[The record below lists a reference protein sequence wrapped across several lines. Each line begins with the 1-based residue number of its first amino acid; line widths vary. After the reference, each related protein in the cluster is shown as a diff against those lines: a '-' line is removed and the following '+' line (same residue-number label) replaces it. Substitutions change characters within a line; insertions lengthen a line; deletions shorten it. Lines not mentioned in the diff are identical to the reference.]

1 MIIWRSTNEKMAK
14 SSLIII
20 LILIPI
26 TVGLIVE
33 LQLNDQ
39 QTGGKI
45 NILLLGRD
53 AQNPIYSGNTD
64 SITILS
70 IDKKTKKVALLSIPR
85 DSKVNIPGH
94 GMDKINA
101 AYGDGG
107 INLTVT
113 TIENFL
119 NIHIDYYV
127 VIDFEE
133 FKSIVDTLGG
143 INVNVEPQIAAYRPE
158 LGQAGVKKLNGDQT
172 LLYARFRQDNEGD
185 IGRVHRHQ
193 KIIAEI
199 VKESLEPSNLPKL
212 PSILN
217 QLRENTHTN
226 VPIYDSVML
235 GKLLM
240 DFDINNAPVEMITG
254 KSQRVNGI
262 YYLIPDRADA
272 EKKVVELDLR
282 D

>member
-1 MIIWRSTNEKMAK
+1 MKRWQKALI
-14 SSLIII
+14 III

-226 VPIYDSVML
+226 VPIYDSIML

-262 YYLIPDRADA
+262 YYLIPDMADA

>member
-1 MIIWRSTNEKMAK
+1 M
-14 SSLIII
+14 
-20 LILIPI
+20 
-26 TVGLIVE
+26 IVE
-33 LQLNDQ
+33 FELTDQ

-85 DSKVNIPGH
+85 DSKVDIPGH

-107 INLTVT
+107 INLTTKTV
-113 TIENFL
+113 ENFL

-158 LGQAGVKKLNGDQT
+158 LGKSGLEKLNGDQT
-172 LLYARFRQDNEGD
+172 LLYARFRQDSEGD

-193 KIIAEI
+193 KIIGEI
-199 VKESLEPSNLPKL
+199 VRESLEPSNLPKL

-226 VPIYDSVML
+226 VPIYDSIML

-240 DFDINNAPVEMITG
+240 DFDINNAPAEIITG

-272 EKKVVELDLR
+272 EKKVIELGLR

>member
-1 MIIWRSTNEKMAK
+1 M
-14 SSLIII
+14 
-20 LILIPI
+20 ILIPI

-226 VPIYDSVML
+226 VPIYDSIML

>member
-1 MIIWRSTNEKMAK
+1 MKRWQKA
-14 SSLIII
+14 LIILI

>member
-1 MIIWRSTNEKMAK
+1 MKRWQKALI
-14 SSLIII
+14 III

-26 TVGLIVE
+26 TVGMIVE

>member
-1 MIIWRSTNEKMAK
+1 MKQWQKA
-14 SSLIII
+14 LIII
-20 LILIPI
+20 TMILIPI
-26 TVGLIVE
+26 TVGMIVE
-33 LQLNDQ
+33 FELTDQ
-39 QTGGKI
+39 ATGGKI

-70 IDKKTKKVALLSIPR
+70 IDKNTKKVALLSIPR
-85 DSKVNIPGH
+85 DSKVDIPGY

-107 INLTVT
+107 TNLTIKTV
-113 TIENFL
+113 ENFL

-133 FKSIVDTLGG
+133 FKSIVDTLDG

-158 LGQAGVKKLNGDQT
+158 LAPAGPHILNGDQT
-172 LLYARFRQDNEGD
+172 LLYARFRQDNQGD
-185 IGRVHRHQ
+185 VGRVKRHQ
-193 KIIAEI
+193 KIIAGI
-199 VKESLEPSNLPKL
+199 VNESLKPSNLPKL

-217 QLRENTHTN
+217 QLSANTHTN
-226 VPIYDSVML
+226 VPVYDSVML
-235 GKLLM
+235 GKLLL
-240 DFDINNAPVEMITG
+240 DFDINNAPAEIITG

-272 EKKVVELDLR
+272 EKKITELGLR

>member
-1 MIIWRSTNEKMAK
+1 MKRWQKALI
-14 SSLIII
+14 III

-70 IDKKTKKVALLSIPR
+70 IDKKTKKVAILSIPR
-85 DSKVNIPGH
+85 DSKVDIPGH

-107 INLTVT
+107 INLTTKTV
-113 TIENFL
+113 ENFL

-158 LGQAGVKKLNGDQT
+158 LGKSGLEKLNGDQT
-172 LLYARFRQDNEGD
+172 LLYARFRQDSEGD

-193 KIIAEI
+193 KIIGEI
-199 VKESLEPSNLPKL
+199 VRESLEPSNLPKL

-226 VPIYDSVML
+226 VPIYDSIML

-240 DFDINNAPVEMITG
+240 DFDINNAPAEIITG

-272 EKKVVELDLR
+272 EKKVIELGLR

>member
-1 MIIWRSTNEKMAK
+1 MKRWQKALI
-14 SSLIII
+14 III

-26 TVGLIVE
+26 TVGQIVE

>member
-1 MIIWRSTNEKMAK
+1 MKRWQKALI
-14 SSLIII
+14 III

-33 LQLNDQ
+33 LQLTDQ

>member
-1 MIIWRSTNEKMAK
+1 MKRWQK
-14 SSLIII
+14 SLIIII
-20 LILIPI
+20 LILIPNTI
-26 TVGLIVE
+26 GMIVE
-33 LQLNDQ
+33 FELTDQ

-85 DSKVNIPGH
+85 DSKVDIPGH

-107 INLTVT
+107 INLTTKTV
-113 TIENFL
+113 ENFL

-158 LGQAGVKKLNGDQT
+158 LGKSGLEKLNGDQT
-172 LLYARFRQDNEGD
+172 LLYARFRQDSEGD

-193 KIIAEI
+193 KIIGEI
-199 VKESLEPSNLPKL
+199 VRESLEPSNLPKL

-226 VPIYDSVML
+226 VPIYDSIML

-240 DFDINNAPVEMITG
+240 DFDINNAPAEIITG

-272 EKKVVELDLR
+272 EKKVIELGLR

>member
-1 MIIWRSTNEKMAK
+1 MKRWQK
-14 SSLIII
+14 SLIIII

-26 TVGLIVE
+26 TISMIVE
-33 LQLNDQ
+33 FELTDQ

-85 DSKVNIPGH
+85 DSKVDIPGH

-107 INLTVT
+107 INLTTKTV
-113 TIENFL
+113 ENFL

-158 LGQAGVKKLNGDQT
+158 LGKSGLEKLNGDQT
-172 LLYARFRQDNEGD
+172 LLYARFRQDSEGD

-193 KIIAEI
+193 KIIGEI
-199 VKESLEPSNLPKL
+199 VRESLEPSNLPKL

-226 VPIYDSVML
+226 VPIYDSIML

-240 DFDINNAPVEMITG
+240 DFDINNAPAEIITG

-272 EKKVVELDLR
+272 EKKVIELGLR

>member
-1 MIIWRSTNEKMAK
+1 MKRWQKALI
-14 SSLIII
+14 III

-262 YYLIPDRADA
+262 YYLIPDMADA